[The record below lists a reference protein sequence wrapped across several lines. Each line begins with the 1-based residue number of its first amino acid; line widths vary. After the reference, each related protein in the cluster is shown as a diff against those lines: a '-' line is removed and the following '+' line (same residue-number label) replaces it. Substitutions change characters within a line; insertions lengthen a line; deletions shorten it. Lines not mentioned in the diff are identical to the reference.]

1 MILKKVFEL
10 MFFSAPIVLLHH
22 IHYLSMIP
30 RAPFKILTLLK
41 FEAFVMISSYMI
53 LQWPQVWTTDTSI
66 SVIPRCKYR
75 IPLDSPFNQVPVM
88 DVKTRNVMG
97 EVRKNP
103 FDKQKLIKD
112 ADYKLAYV
120 TLPPGQVDT
129 ERDMDRQ
136 GRRRQIQRETC

>member
-1 MILKKVFEL
+1 
-10 MFFSAPIVLLHH
+10 
-22 IHYLSMIP
+22 
-30 RAPFKILTLLK
+30 
-41 FEAFVMISSYMI
+41 
-53 LQWPQVWTTDTSI
+53 
-66 SVIPRCKYR
+66 
-75 IPLDSPFNQVPVM
+75 M

-136 GRRRQIQRETC
+136 GRRRQIQRETS

>member
-1 MILKKVFEL
+1 
-10 MFFSAPIVLLHH
+10 
-22 IHYLSMIP
+22 
-30 RAPFKILTLLK
+30 
-41 FEAFVMISSYMI
+41 
-53 LQWPQVWTTDTSI
+53 
-66 SVIPRCKYR
+66 
-75 IPLDSPFNQVPVM
+75 M

-103 FDKQKLIKD
+103 FDKQKLIKDADYKLAYVTLPPGQVNSRLQACLRHLASGPGKYIERDKQKLIKD

-136 GRRRQIQRETC
+136 GRRRQIQRETS